1 MDDALLRLRAAA
13 REGDR
18 CAIHRL
24 VHQLQRAG
32 PASRELELAAYVLEA
47 DAGSLGPAALLP
59 RHSTVPGAP
68 FELDCSQR
76 STRHGLELTWRDP
89 ARSSAWAELDASYA
103 GIPREELDRL
113 LSATVQ
119 IGVRHLV
126 LDLRHVHGLTSAG
139 LGRIAKLKDELERG
153 GGSLGL
159 LLSERVSSVTQMLG
173 LGEFLGVLEDPGAAN
188 ALLDA
193 APLAAAPERG
203 SGPWLAGILRW
214 GARRAEQA
222 ALCLAAHAEPAL
234 LSVLDTVCEAPTDGE
249 PEPLPLP
256 PRLSGRGRVF
266 WACAEGLRHASCWPD
281 ELPTLEEAE
290 LDALVVEWIP
300 RLLASPPS

>member
-13 REGDR
+13 RGGDR
-18 CAIHRL
+18 GAIHRL
-24 VHQLQRAG
+24 VRQLQRAG
-32 PASRELELAAYVLEA
+32 PPSRELELAAYVLEV
-47 DAGSLGPAALLP
+47 DAGSLGPATLLP
-59 RHSTVPGAP
+59 RKSTLPGAP
-68 FELDCSQR
+68 FELDCSLR

-89 ARSSAWAELDASYA
+89 ARASAWGELDASYA
-103 GIPREELDRL
+103 GIPREELERL

-173 LGEFLGVLEDPGAAN
+173 LAEFLGVLEDPGAAN
-188 ALLDA
+188 AQLDA
-193 APLAAAPERG
+193 APLAVAPERG

-222 ALCLAAHAEPAL
+222 ALCLAAHSEPAL
-234 LSVLDTVCEAPTDGE
+234 YPVFDAVCQAPVDRE
-249 PEPLPLP
+249 LEPLPTP
-256 PRLSGRGRVF
+256 PRLSARGRVH
-266 WACAEGLRHASCWPD
+266 WACAERLRYDSCWPD
-281 ELPTLEEAE
+281 ELPSLEGAE
-290 LDALVVEWIP
+290 LDALVAEWIP
-300 RLLASPPS
+300 RLLAAPPR